1 MKYLRALCASLRAL
15 TIAALTSATLGSAHA
30 QQPADPETAAWNRA
44 REENTLEAYQR
55 YLELYPLGVHS
66 TEAFQAIVELTLSL
80 EGPAPPDAAV
90 PGVDMY

>member
-1 MKYLRALCASLRAL
+1 MKYLRAFCASVRAL
-15 TIAALTSATLGSAHA
+15 TFAALASATLGSAQA
-30 QQPADPETAAWNRA
+30 QQPTDPETAAWNMA

-55 YLELYPLGVHS
+55 YLELYPLGLHS

>member
-15 TIAALTSATLGSAHA
+15 TIAALASGAFGDAHA
-30 QQPADPETAAWNRA
+30 QQPADPETVAWERA
-44 REENTLEAYQR
+44 RDENTLGAYQR
-55 YLELYPLGVHS
+55 YLELYPLGLHS

-80 EGPAPPDAAV
+80 EGPPPPDAAV